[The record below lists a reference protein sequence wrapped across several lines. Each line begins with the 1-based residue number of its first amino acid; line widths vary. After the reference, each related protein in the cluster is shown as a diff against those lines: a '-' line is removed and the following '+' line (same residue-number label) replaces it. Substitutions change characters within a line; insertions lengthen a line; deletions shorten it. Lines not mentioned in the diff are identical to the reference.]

1 MENEKRRYFPLSFNG
16 EGARYFGIWVVNII
30 LTILTLGLYY
40 PWAKVANRKYI
51 WNSTSIGDDRFIF
64 HGTGKEIFKGFVIA
78 YLIVLMPIVF
88 LVLSTS
94 SFYISEMEQGSV
106 LLFIG
111 IFFFIYL
118 LLPPVAIFGAWRYRV
133 SRTSWR
139 GIYFSFNGRLRDFI
153 LLYFVQFFF
162 VIVTFGIYFPWFK
175 VRIMQFLFSHTKFG
189 QYELDFEGD
198 GSDLFVINLL
208 GGILSVITLYI
219 YFPWFL
225 KNRFKFTIDNTVIYH
240 GDKKS
245 YLRTNLDGGDLF
257 GTLLLNAILTF
268 VTLGLAT
275 PWAIMRNY
283 KLFLESVHLP
293 TEVDLDALEQNVD
306 DFDDATGDSLVDIMD
321 VGLDF

>member
-40 PWAKVANRKYI
+40 PWAKVANRKYL
-51 WNSTSIGDDRFIF
+51 WNSTSIGEDRFIF
-64 HGTGKEIFKGFVIA
+64 HGTGNEIFKGFVIA
-78 YLIVLMPIVF
+78 YLILGIS
-88 LVLSTS
+88 LVMSYFSPGL
-94 SFYISEMEQGSV
+94 I
-106 LLFIG
+106 LLFY
-111 IFFFIYL
+111 FIL
-118 LLPPVAIFGAWRYRV
+118 LLILPFAVFGAWRYRV

-139 GIYFSFNGRLRDFI
+139 GIYFSFNGNMREFFSIFIVHFI
-153 LLYFVQFFF
+153 LA
-162 VIVTFGIYFPWFK
+162 IVTIGIYGPWFRVK
-175 VRIMQFLFSHTKFG
+175 IMKYLISHTRFG

-225 KNRFKFTIDNTVIYH
+225 KNRFKFTIDNMVIYH